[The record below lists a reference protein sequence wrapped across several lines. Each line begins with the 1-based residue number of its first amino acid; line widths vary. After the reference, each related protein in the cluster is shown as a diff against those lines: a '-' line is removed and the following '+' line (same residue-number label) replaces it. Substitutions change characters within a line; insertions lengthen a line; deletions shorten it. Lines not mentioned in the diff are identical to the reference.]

1 LQVLRIKT
9 SANNHMK
16 LGLLTLGGLKTEKL
30 ENWKTGK
37 LENCVNSEAIFY
49 RSWQQTVRL

>member
-9 SANNHMK
+9 SANNPMK
-16 LGLLTLGGLKTEKL
+16 LGLLTLGGLKS
-30 ENWKTGK
+30 GK